1 MSSWNLLISHE
12 CLRIFN
18 YFSAI
23 IKMNRYDVYM
33 WKFDSLKYILYSC
46 VPMCRLKSDHVVS
59 QNTPNFGVC
68 IGRFSG
74 ISSM

>member
-1 MSSWNLLISHE
+1 
-12 CLRIFN
+12 
-18 YFSAI
+18 
-23 IKMNRYDVYM
+23 MNRYDVYM